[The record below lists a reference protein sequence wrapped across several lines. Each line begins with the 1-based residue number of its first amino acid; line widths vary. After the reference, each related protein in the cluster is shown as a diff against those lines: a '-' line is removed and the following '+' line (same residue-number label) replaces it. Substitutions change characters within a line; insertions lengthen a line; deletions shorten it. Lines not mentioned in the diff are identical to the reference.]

1 MLGLQA
7 LYQWQL
13 AAQPLA
19 EIEQQFVADEQS
31 EKADLAFFREL
42 LHQIP
47 AHRDE
52 LDAAVLEHLSRAA
65 ETMDPVER
73 AVLWIGT
80 YELLHRHD
88 VPYRVAINEAVDLS
102 KRFGAEQGYRFVNGV
117 LDKVA
122 KEYRRQEIATECADR
137 LRDQGS

>member
-31 EKADLAFFREL
+31 AKADLAFFREL

-52 LDAAVLEHLSRAA
+52 LDAAVSGHLSRAA

-122 KEYRRQEIATECADR
+122 KEYRRQEIATERADR